1 MVRRSSPR
9 GACVMSPSMRSK
21 PASETS
27 QLTGAEKE
35 ASVTDEASPTGVTDA
50 GTPARPGSAP
60 PHDAAGRPRGE
71 RSGSRSA
78 RPTQIELEVSRQRS
92 IGWTIFG
99 LIVGAL
105 LIHGL

>member
-1 MVRRSSPR
+1 MVRRSSLR
-9 GACVMSPSMRSK
+9 DACVMSPSMRSK

-27 QLTGAEKE
+27 QMAGVERKT
-35 ASVTDEASPTGVTDA
+35 SVTDDASPTSRKA
-50 GTPARPGSAP
+50 EAPAVEDGAAP
-60 PHDAAGRPRGE
+60 HNAAGRPRGE
-71 RSGSRSA
+71 RSGSKSA

-99 LIVGAL
+99 LLFGAL